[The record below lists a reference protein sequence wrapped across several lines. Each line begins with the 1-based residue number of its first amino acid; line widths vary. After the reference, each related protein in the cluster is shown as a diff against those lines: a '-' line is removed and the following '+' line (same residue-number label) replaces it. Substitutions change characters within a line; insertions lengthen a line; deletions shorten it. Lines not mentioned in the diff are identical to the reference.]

1 MSLPILITNE
11 ISFFESTKNVA
22 YVTLVVDAF
31 NFLLAIVNLILSYKT
46 LRKGSTKSVTTL
58 VFATNICWL
67 MFSVITII
75 CDILSVNF
83 NINVWNFPS
92 AHPMWIVLIIRFFSY
107 TLSLLFYQILTVKRF
122 STVVQSIHQTPIKLH
137 YILYFIAIAFNVTA
151 ILPAMVDYFCC
162 LLDPN
167 WMLDNGEG
175 VCNGL
180 LVMLN
185 FDSYSS
191 YYSFEFTGGLL
202 QVFGIPIFEGVLG
215 LTLLMI
221 LSRLKSFKDS
231 PIEKELRK
239 EKVNNDIKAYLLL
252 FVFTVF
258 ASGID

>member
-1 MSLPILITNE
+1 
-11 ISFFESTKNVA
+11 
-22 YVTLVVDAF
+22 
-31 NFLLAIVNLILSYKT
+31 
-46 LRKGSTKSVTTL
+46 
-58 VFATNICWL
+58 
-67 MFSVITII
+67 
-75 CDILSVNF
+75 
-83 NINVWNFPS
+83 
-92 AHPMWIVLIIRFFSY
+92 
-107 TLSLLFYQILTVKRF
+107 
-122 STVVQSIHQTPIKLH
+122 
-137 YILYFIAIAFNVTA
+137 
-151 ILPAMVDYFCC
+151 
-162 LLDPN
+162 
-167 WMLDNGEG
+167 MLDNGEG